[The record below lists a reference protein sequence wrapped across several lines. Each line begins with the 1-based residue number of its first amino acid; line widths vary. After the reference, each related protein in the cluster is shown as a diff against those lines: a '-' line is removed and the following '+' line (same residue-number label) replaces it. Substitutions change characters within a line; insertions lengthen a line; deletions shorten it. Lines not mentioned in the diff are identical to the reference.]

1 MAYKLLMALFPRFS
15 MCSKVDMVAACK
27 GAARIQ
33 LKHQPVYLF
42 PGTCMTMGHRL
53 EFIPSSFNFMFSPL
67 KVPYLLNMLPA
78 TSYLV

>member
-15 MCSKVDMVAACK
+15 MCSKVEIVAVLKEWLITIKAP
-27 GAARIQ
+27 ART
-33 LKHQPVYLF
+33 F

-53 EFIPSSFNFMFSPL
+53 DFISSSFNFMFSPL

-78 TSYLV
+78 TCYLV